1 MKERLMSHQHSPVKR
16 NDDVL
21 VIGIKPEAFTPEE
34 MAPMNMSAEQLAAQ
48 IERDW
53 AALRAEGVVGEMA
66 SVGKDPDEAEAE
78 IRKRFAERSFGVA
91 LVGAGVRLL
100 PQHTVLFER
109 IVNVLIDLQP
119 GIRLGFP
126 ISPARIRE
134 TIQRRLD
141 R

>member
-1 MKERLMSHQHSPVKR
+1 MKEHPMPHQKHH
-16 NDDVL
+16 DDVL
-21 VIGIKPEAFTPEE
+21 VIGIDPHAFTPEE
-34 MAPMNMSAEQLAAQ
+34 MAPMNMTAEQLAAQ

-53 AALRAEGVVGEMA
+53 AAIQGEGVVGEMA
-66 SVGKDPDEAEAE
+66 SLSKDPDGAEAE
-78 IRKRFAERSFGVA
+78 IRKRFAEHSFGVA

-109 IVNVLIDLQP
+109 IVNVLIDVQP

-126 ISPARIRE
+126 ISPAHIRE